1 MFEVYLFLNKF
12 FFRSIVYS
20 KATSSDFSF
29 ILEFHLKIQSFSV
42 KFTFLWIHSSKIQVS
57 HLEFFVSLS
66 FVVFSKSLVIS
77 DSTANF
83 HVLFSSQ
90 LISTVQVDFSIFQE
104 FDKVQVWFLI
114 FSLQLEQ
121 DAINTVKISKTIFKI
136 FFINDKIKK
145 IMIWNVFLF
154 HQKSLFL

>member
-1 MFEVYLFLNKF
+1 M
-12 FFRSIVYS
+12 YS
-20 KATSSDFSF
+20 KVTSSPFSF
-29 ILEFHLKIQSFSV
+29 TLEVPLKIQSFSV
-42 KFTFLWIHSSKIQVS
+42 KFTFLWIHSSKTQVS
-57 HLEFFVSLS
+57 HLEFFVILS

-90 LISTVQVDFSIFQE
+90 LISTVQV
-104 FDKVQVWFLI
+104 WFLI

-121 DAINTVKISKTIFKI
+121 DAINTVKINKTIFRI